1 VTDLALKKHN
11 GRSPTAPTTRPTRTA
26 RPVATRRTS
35 VPEPDFR
42 ALFEAAP
49 GLFLVLLPDLT
60 IVAVSDAYASATMTR
75 RDEIVGRGLFDVFPD
90 NPDDPAATGVGNLR
104 ASLDRVR
111 SALVADTMAVQKYDI
126 RRPEDEGGGYEVRYW
141 SPVNMPVLNSDGEL
155 TYIIHRVEDVTEFVR
170 LKKLGAQQ
178 QRITAELRSRTAEME
193 ADVYRRSQEIASSN
207 RELHRTNVELHRSE
221 SFLDSLIENL
231 PNMVFVKDAEDLR
244 FVRFNRAGEDLLG
257 YPRAALVGKNDYD
270 FFPKDEADFFTTKDR
285 EVLSSGQLVDI
296 AEEVID
302 TAYGQK
308 ILHTKKIPI
317 RDEAGRPVY
326 LLGISEDITE
336 RKQADDLLDAA
347 RAEADRANRAKTEFL
362 SRMSHELRTPL
373 NAILGFSQLLALDKL
388 SDEQRSYV
396 GYIDGAG
403 RDLLELI
410 NEVLDLSRVEAGAM
424 AVATD
429 VVPVGELIIE
439 VTALVRPLAHQ
450 RGIEIDASS
459 PGAEVTVVADRQR
472 VKQVL
477 LNLVTNAV
485 KYNETKGRVTV
496 RCGPAGERLRI
507 TVKDTGPGIASEL
520 VDRLF
525 RPFERLDA
533 DARQV
538 EGTGIG
544 LALAKGLVEAMG
556 GTIGVESSAG
566 AGSAFWVE
574 LPAVRAPAMRR
585 PDGMDATA
593 HSGDETPAAVG
604 AVL

>member
-1 VTDLALKKHN
+1 
-11 GRSPTAPTTRPTRTA
+11 
-26 RPVATRRTS
+26 
-35 VPEPDFR
+35 
-42 ALFEAAP
+42 
-49 GLFLVLLPDLT
+49 
-60 IVAVSDAYASATMTR
+60 MTR
-75 RDEIVGRGLFDVFPD
+75 REDIVGRGLFEVFPD

-111 SALVADTMAVQKYDI
+111 SEHVADTMAVQKYDI
-126 RRPEDEGGGYEVRYW
+126 RRPEAEGGGFEERYW
-141 SPVNMPVLNSDGEL
+141 SPVNTPVLDSNGGL

-178 QRITAELRSRTAEME
+178 ERITAELRSKTAEME

-207 RELHRTNVELHRSE
+207 RQLHRANAELHRSE

-231 PNMVFVKDAEDLR
+231 PNMVFVKDATDLR

-257 YPRAALVGKNDYD
+257 YPRTALIGKNDYD

-285 EVLSSGQLVDI
+285 EVLDGGHLVDI

-302 TAYGQK
+302 TANGQK

-317 RDEAGRPVY
+317 RDQAGQTVY

-336 RKQADDLLDAA
+336 RKRADDLLDAA
-347 RAEADRANRAKTEFL
+347 RAEAERANRAKTAFL

-373 NAILGFSQLLALDKL
+373 NAILGFSQLVALDEL

-410 NEVLDLSRVEAGAM
+410 NEVLDLSRVEAGGM
-424 AVATD
+424 AVAAD
-429 VVPVGELIIE
+429 VVPVGDVIAE
-439 VTALVRPLAHQ
+439 VATLVGPLAGP
-450 RGIEIDASS
+450 RGIEIDAPS
-459 PGAEVTVVADRQR
+459 PGHDVTVIADRQR

-485 KYNETKGRVTV
+485 KYNHATGRVKV
-496 RCGPAGERLRI
+496 RCRHAGTHLRI
-507 TVKDTGPGIASEL
+507 TVNDTGPGIAAEL
-520 VDRLF
+520 VHRLF

-556 GTIGVESSAG
+556 GTIGVKSTLGRGSS
-566 AGSAFWVE
+566 FWFE
-574 LPAVRAPAMRR
+574 LP
-585 PDGMDATA
+585 TA
-593 HSGDETPAAVG
+593 EPGVG
-604 AVL
+604 

>member
-1 VTDLALKKHN
+1 MTDLALHTKRAATRAAKRGETAMRRLRPA
-11 GRSPTAPTTRPTRTA
+11 GRRTA
-26 RPVATRRTS
+26 RAKPPT
-35 VPEPDFR
+35 PDFR

-75 RDEIVGRGLFDVFPD
+75 REDLVGRGLFEVFPD

-111 SALVADTMAVQKYDI
+111 SEQVADTMAVQKYDI
-126 RRPEDEGGGYEVRYW
+126 RRPEDEGGGFEERFW
-141 SPVNMPVLNSDGEL
+141 SPVNTPVLDSNGEL

-178 QRITAELRSRTAEME
+178 QRITAELRSKTAEME

-207 RELHRTNVELHRSE
+207 RQLHRANVELHRSE
-221 SFLDSLIENL
+221 AFLDSLIENL
-231 PNMVFVKDAEDLR
+231 PNMVFVKDAADLR
-244 FVRFNRAGEDLLG
+244 FVRFNRAGEELLG
-257 YPRAALVGKNDYD
+257 YERSALVGKNDYD
-270 FFPKDEADFFTTKDR
+270 FFPKDEADFFTMKDR
-285 EVLSSGQLVDI
+285 EVLDGGRLVDI

-302 TAYGQK
+302 TANGQK

-317 RDEAGRPVY
+317 RDQAGQPVY

-336 RKQADDLLDAA
+336 RKRADDLLDAA
-347 RAEADRANRAKTEFL
+347 RAEAERANRAKTAFL

-373 NAILGFSQLLALDKL
+373 NAILGFSQLLALDAL

-410 NEVLDLSRVEAGAM
+410 NEVLDLSRVEAGGM
-424 AVATD
+424 AVAAD
-429 VVPVGELIIE
+429 VVPVGEVIAE
-439 VTALVRPLAHQ
+439 VATLVGPLAGP
-450 RGIEIDASS
+450 RGIEIDAPS
-459 PGAEVTVVADRQR
+459 PGSEVTVIADRQR

-485 KYNETKGRVTV
+485 KYNHATGRVKV
-496 RCGPAGERLRI
+496 RCRHAGSRLRI
-507 TVKDTGPGIASEL
+507 TVNDTGPGIAAEL
-520 VDRLF
+520 VHRLF

-533 DARQV
+533 DARRV

-556 GTIGVESSAG
+556 GTIGVRSTLGRGSS
-566 AGSAFWVE
+566 FWFE
-574 LPAVRAPAMRR
+574 LPTTEP
-585 PDGMDATA
+585 G
-593 HSGDETPAAVG
+593 VG
-604 AVL
+604 